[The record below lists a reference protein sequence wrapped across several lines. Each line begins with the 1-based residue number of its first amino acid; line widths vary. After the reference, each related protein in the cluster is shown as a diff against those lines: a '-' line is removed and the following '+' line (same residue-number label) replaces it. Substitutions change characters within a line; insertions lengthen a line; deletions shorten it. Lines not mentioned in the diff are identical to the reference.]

1 MNNGIDNLKQHTRLL
16 KGRRI
21 GLITNPSAVTKRLEL
36 TADVLAQNFTLTA
49 LFGPE
54 HGIRGDAQA
63 GGVVT
68 DSRDTVLDVPVF
80 SLYGQSKRISK
91 EAFDLIDVLCYDIQD
106 VGARFYTFI
115 YTLAMAMEDA
125 ARANKPVVVFDRT
138 NPLGGNITEG
148 ILLDAKRLASFV
160 GMYPMPTRYALTVG
174 EFARYIND
182 TFKLGCDLTVI
193 PCDAHPRDML
203 FPRTRRQWIPPSPN
217 IPTFETAL
225 VYIGTCI
232 FEGTNVSEGRGTTQ
246 PFQLIGAPF
255 IDAQQLVTRMNRRK
269 LPGIAWR
276 PVHFTPTFSKF
287 TGELCHGVQMH
298 IMNHRTARPFEAGL
312 LLCDVIRAL
321 CPDDFAFKP
330 ETFSRLLGNESY
342 VAGKESAEEIIAR
355 AKIESASFAEETTK
369 FRLY

>member
-1 MNNGIDNLKQHTRLL
+1 MNNGIDNLKQHARLFS
-16 KGRRI
+16 GRRI
-21 GLITNPSAVTKRLEL
+21 GLITNPSAVTRRLEL
-36 TADVLAQNFTLTA
+36 TTDVLAKNFKVTA

-91 EAFDLIDVLCYDIQD
+91 DAFDLIDVLCYDIQD

-125 ARANKPVVVFDRT
+125 TRAHKPVIVFDRP
-138 NPLGGNITEG
+138 NPLGGDITEG
-148 ILLDAKRLASFV
+148 ILLDTKRLASFV

-182 TFKLGCDLTVI
+182 TFHIGCELTVI
-193 PCDAHPRDML
+193 PCSPHPRERL
-203 FPRTRRQWIPPSPN
+203 FPSTRNQWIPPSPN
-217 IPTFETAL
+217 IPTFETAFI
-225 VYIGTCI
+225 YIGTCI
-232 FEGTNVSEGRGTTQ
+232 FEGTNVSEGRGTTH
-246 PFQLIGAPF
+246 PFELIGAPF
-255 IDAQQLVTRMNRRK
+255 IDAQKLLASMERRK

-276 PVHFTPTFSKF
+276 PVHFTPMFSKF
-287 TGELCHGVQMH
+287 ANELCHGVQMH

-312 LLCDVIRAL
+312 WLCEEIREL
-321 CPDDFAFKP
+321 CPNDFSFKP
-330 ETFSRLLGNESY
+330 EAFSRLLGTESY
-342 VAGKESAEEIIAR
+342 VEGRESAETIISR
-355 AKIESASFAEETTK
+355 AKTESANFAAETNE

>member
-1 MNNGIDNLKQHTRLL
+1 MNNGIDNLKQYAHLF

-36 TADVLAQNFTLTA
+36 TADVLARNFTLTA

-63 GGVVT
+63 GGVVA

-80 SLYGQSKRISK
+80 SLFGQSKRISK

-125 ARANKPVVVFDRT
+125 ARANKPVIVFDRA
-138 NPLGGNITEG
+138 NPLGGIITEG
-148 ILLDAKRLASFV
+148 ILLDTARLASFV

-182 TFKLGCDLTVI
+182 TFAIGCDLTVI
-193 PCDAHPRDML
+193 PCTMHWRGTFFSTM
-203 FPRTRRQWIPPSPN
+203 RRQWIPPSPN
-217 IPTFETAL
+217 IPTFLTAL
-225 VYIGTCI
+225 AYIGTCI

-246 PFQLIGAPF
+246 PFEVIGAPF
-255 IDAQQLVTRMNRRK
+255 IDANRLAER
-269 LPGIAWR
+269 LNRHAYGGVVYR
-276 PVHFTPTFSKF
+276 PVHFTPMFSKYA
-287 TGELCHGVQMH
+287 GELCHGVQMH
-298 IMNHRTARPFEAGL
+298 IPFPSIARPFEAGL
-312 LLCDVIRAL
+312 QLCEEIRTL
-321 CPDDFAFKP
+321 WPDDFAFKP
-330 ETFSRLLGNESY
+330 ETFSRLLGTESY
-342 VAGKESAEEIIAR
+342 VAGKESASEIIQR
-355 AKIESASFAEETTK
+355 ANFESIDFAKKTRR
-369 FRLY
+369 FWLY